1 MNGFLSDYQKDASTR
16 RALTATRIVAVVL
29 LAVIVIMG
37 AFLFRS
43 EKMPDNG
50 RLEIRRRIVSDLNSA
65 IDQVNR
71 LDRIVTSRT
80 AYDIGKVR
88 QYIYSMQQLDDL
100 GDAMFGQRLIADGT
114 FSQLYTD
121 LGTYETLTQAAK
133 SSTMDAQQQLID
145 HLQNLKALL
154 N

>member
-1 MNGFLSDYQKDASTR
+1 MNGFLSDYQKDTSSR

-37 AFLFRS
+37 AFLVRS
-43 EKMPDNG
+43 GKMPTNG
-50 RLEIRRRIVSDLNSA
+50 RAEIRRRIVSNLNSA

-71 LDRIVTSRT
+71 LDRIVTSKT

-88 QYIYSMQQLDDL
+88 QYIYCMQQLDDL
-100 GDAMFGQRLIADGT
+100 GDAMFGQKLVADGT
-114 FSQLYTD
+114 FTQLYSD
-121 LGTYETLTQAAK
+121 LDSYETLTQSAK
-133 SSTMDAQQQLID
+133 TSTMDVQQQLID
-145 HLQNLKALL
+145 HLQSLKALL

>member
-1 MNGFLSDYQKDASTR
+1 MNGFLSDYQKDTSSR

-37 AFLFRS
+37 AFLVRS
-43 EKMPDNG
+43 GKMPTNG
-50 RLEIRRRIVSDLNSA
+50 RTEIRRRIVSDLNSA

-71 LDRIVTSRT
+71 LDRIVTSKT

-88 QYIYSMQQLDDL
+88 QYIYSMQQLDRL
-100 GDAMFGQRLIADGT
+100 GESQFGQRLVADSVYEQL
-114 FSQLYTD
+114 FSD
-121 LGTYETLTQAAK
+121 LAAYESLTQAAK
-133 SSTMDAQQQLID
+133 ASTMDAQQVLST
-145 HLQNLKALL
+145 HLQDLKTAL